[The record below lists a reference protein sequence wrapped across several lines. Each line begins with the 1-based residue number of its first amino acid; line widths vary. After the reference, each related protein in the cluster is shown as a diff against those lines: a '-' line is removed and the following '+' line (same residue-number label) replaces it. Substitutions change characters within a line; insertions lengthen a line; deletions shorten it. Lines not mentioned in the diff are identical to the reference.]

1 MDHKHACAGELHEAS
16 LSGASLPPD
25 LELSH
30 VTKSPSRPQEFLIP
44 RGMVSQLTVSG
55 IWPQGPPATP
65 HRLPSGPLLSTGCPH
80 GKWGVWRSRASAEH
94 HRNSGP
100 LQPWTEPAMVD
111 IPSASPSSPL
121 APSHASITLSPGP
134 SPWLRFWARQHLP
147 TSAATQVPSDYN
159 SGPGAPLAFH
169 LPNTRPHSVVPWF
182 SGSHVTCISVRA
194 CARVCAHPKV
204 PPQLF
209 TDFVLR
215 TRGETGGLARGGGS
229 SGCEPWEKGSSLTLA
244 SSALPW
250 LWPNVTSA
258 EHEGRG
264 GEGVEAREW
273 QVGRKAESSKRL
285 TRWPQRPG
293 VWRMSVVSSDHII
306 NHFYT

>member
-1 MDHKHACAGELHEAS
+1 M
-16 LSGASLPPD
+16 
-25 LELSH
+25 
-30 VTKSPSRPQEFLIP
+30 
-44 RGMVSQLTVSG
+44 
-55 IWPQGPPATP
+55 
-65 HRLPSGPLLSTGCPH
+65 
-80 GKWGVWRSRASAEH
+80 RASPCPQDPLPGSD
-94 HRNSGP
+94 SGQDNISP
-100 LQPWTEPAMVD
+100 QVQPRR
-111 IPSASPSSPL
+111 
-121 APSHASITLSPGP
+121 SHQT
-134 SPWLRFWARQHLP
+134 
-147 TSAATQVPSDYN
+147 YN

-169 LPNTRPHSVVPWF
+169 LPNTPPHRVGPWF
-182 SGSHVTCISVRA
+182 SGSRVTRISVRA

-229 SGCEPWEKGSSLTLA
+229 SGCEPWEKGSSPPLA

-273 QVGRKAESSKRL
+273 QVGRKAERSKRL
-285 TRWPQRPG
+285 TRWPRRPG
-293 VWRMSVVSSDHII
+293 LWRMSVVLSDHII
-306 NHFYT
+306 NHLYT